1 MDAEERLARLKR
13 IRHVCRRDEL
23 PEGGRAVRFE
33 IRRQSHDLPAFAVAY
48 DGEVHAFVNV
58 CPHRGTSLDWQP
70 GEVFD
75 ETGLYLICATHGAL
89 FEPDSGLCIAGPCQ
103 GAYLQKI
110 PLKLEDD
117 QVVLAHDFLS
127 NSNDA

>member
-1 MDAEERLARLKR
+1 MDAEKR
-13 IRHVCRRDEL
+13 IDRIRRVCRRDEL
-23 PEGGRAVRFE
+23 PEGGRAVRFD
-33 IRRQSHDLPAFAVAY
+33 IRRNGHELPAFALAY
-48 DGEVHAFVNV
+48 DNEVHAYVNI
-58 CPHRGTSLDWQP
+58 CPHRNTSLDWQP

-110 PLKLEDD
+110 PVMVEGEN
-117 QVVLAHDFLS
+117 VVLAHDILS
-127 NSNDA
+127 ISNDA

>member
-1 MDAEERLARLKR
+1 L
-13 IRHVCRRDEL
+13 
-23 PEGGRAVRFE
+23 
-33 IRRQSHDLPAFAVAY
+33 Y
-48 DGEVHAFVNV
+48 VNI

-89 FEPDSGLCIAGPCQ
+89 FEPDSGLCVAGPCQ
-103 GAYLQKI
+103 GAHLQKI
-110 PLKLEDD
+110 PVKIEGG
-117 QVVLAHDFLS
+117 QVVLAHDILS